1 MTLGV
6 PIYFTVKIE
15 VASLGFTDS
24 LIDFH
29 TSLRRK
35 KIVLIFLKEIKN
47 CSGGVM

>member
-29 TSLRRK
+29 TLRRK